1 MKRTE
6 SRRGMHPVFKILL
19 VLLIIA
25 VIIIAG
31 VFAYVYFQ
39 LRGAVDDMNNLG
51 EDNQTGEKIELEDTA
66 SNLREDAVN
75 LGEGEPVSVV
85 LFGTDSDSER
95 AAQSMGSRSDT
106 IMVVTLNSSTE
117 EGRIVSIPRD
127 TRAEIVGRDTT
138 EKINHAYAY
147 GGPSM
152 AKDTV
157 ENFLDTPIDYYV
169 SVNMDGL
176 ETIVDAVGGV
186 TVTSEDTFDQSGYSF
201 AAGETYEMD
210 GEEALA
216 FSRSRKSA
224 GAGGD
229 SGRQMRQQQVVQAI
243 SREMLSLQTITNF
256 NSILD
261 VLSDNISTNIPMGEL
276 NALRS
281 NYQKPAQDIER
292 LTLEGVDDRGSDG
305 LWYFYPN
312 DQSYQDVRSELRQNL
327 ELDE

>member
-6 SRRGMHPVFKILL
+6 NKKGMHPVLKILL
-19 VLLIIA
+19 VLLIVS
-25 VIIIAG
+25 VIIIAV

-39 LRGAVDDMNNLG
+39 LKGAADNLY
-51 EDNQTGEKIELEDTA
+51 EDNHTGEKIELEDTA
-66 SNLREDAVN
+66 SNLRDSEIDLSN
-75 LGEGEPVSVV
+75 GDPVSVV
-85 LFGTDSDSER
+85 LFGTDSDAER
-95 AAQSMGSRSDT
+95 DAKGMGQRSDT
-106 IMVVTLNSSTE
+106 IMVVTLNPGTD

-127 TRAEIVGRDTT
+127 TRTEIVGRGTT

-147 GGPSM
+147 GGPAM

-176 ETIVDAVGGV
+176 ESIVNAVGGI
-186 TVTSEDTFDQSGYSF
+186 TVTSEDTFEQSGYSF
-201 AAGETYEMD
+201 VAGETYQMD

-229 SGRQMRQQQVVQAI
+229 TGRQMRQQQVVQAI
-243 SREMLSLQTITNF
+243 AEEMLSLQTITNF

-261 VLSDNISTNIPMGEL
+261 VLSNNVSTNIPFGEL

-281 NYQKPAQDIER
+281 NYQKPAQNIER
-292 LTLEGVDDRGSDG
+292 LTLEGVNDRGSDG

-312 DQSYQDVRSELRQNL
+312 DESYSNVRSELRQNL

>member
-6 SRRGMHPVFKILL
+6 NKKGMHPVLKILL
-19 VLLIIA
+19 VLLIVS

-39 LRGAVDDMNNLG
+39 LKGAVGDMNNPG
-51 EDNQTGEKIELEDTA
+51 QDNQTGEKIELEDTA
-66 SNLREDAVN
+66 SNLRDSEID
-75 LGEGEPVSVV
+75 LGNGDPVSVV

-95 AAQSMGSRSDT
+95 DAKGMGQRSDT
-106 IMVVTLNSSTE
+106 IMVVTLNPANE

-127 TRAEIVGRDTT
+127 TRTEIVGRDTT

-147 GGPSM
+147 GGPVM

-176 ETIVDAVGGV
+176 ETIVDAVGGI

-201 AAGETYEMD
+201 VAGQTYEMD
-210 GEEALA
+210 GEQALA

-243 SREMLSLQTITNF
+243 SEEMLSLQTITNF
-256 NSILD
+256 NEILG
-261 VLSDNISTNIPMGEL
+261 VLRKNVSTNIPLGEL
-276 NALRS
+276 NAIRS
-281 NYQKPAQDIER
+281 NYQEPAQNIER

-312 DQSYQDVRSELRQNL
+312 DESYSNVRNELRQNL